1 MENADKKDRT
11 MKRISGNL
19 IKEDNSMDMNMVSA
33 NYSSFLEQTKKES
46 KQVKDGNPSKTET
59 PEDIK
64 NAARTN
70 GTSKTNEAKLSSK
83 AQEFLNNLRKKYGNY
98 DIFVGNSADDLKAL
112 AKSGTKEISVIFS
125 NAELERMAGDEKYA
139 KEKLQGME
147 QAVKM
152 SEEIDRQ
159 FGFQSAFGQNGM
171 SDVGINKISFVFQED
186 GTMTIFAELEKSSAK
201 QRERIEKSQEKKH
214 AQKSEEDRKAKKEI
228 QNYANTSTDA
238 KYTTIEAGSMEEL
251 LQKIS
256 AVDWNAIKPEKISEA
271 GRKFDFSI

>member
-1 MENADKKDRT
+1 
-11 MKRISGNL
+11 
-19 IKEDNSMDMNMVSA
+19 MDMNTVSA
-33 NYSSFLEQTKKES
+33 NYSSYFEQTKKES
-46 KQVKDGNPSKTET
+46 KQVKDRTPSKVET
-59 PEDIK
+59 PEDVK
-64 NAARTN
+64 SAAGKTN
-70 GTSKTNEAKLSSK
+70 NTSKTNETKLSSK
-83 AQEFLNNLRKKYGNY
+83 AQEFLKSLRSKYGDY

-152 SEEIDRQ
+152 SEEIDKQ
-159 FGFQSAFGQNGM
+159 FGFQSAFGQNGA
-171 SDVGINKISFVFQED
+171 SDIGINKISFIFKED

-201 QRERIEKSQEKKH
+201 QRERIEKSQEERR
-214 AQKSEEDRKAKKEI
+214 AQKNEEDRKAKKEMQGYSNI
-228 QNYANTSTDA
+228 SIDA
-238 KYTTIEAGSMEEL
+238 KYTTVEAGSIEEL

-256 AVDWNAIKPEKISEA
+256 AVDWNAIKPEKMPET